1 MSPPAHDQEIIGSP
15 LSHRRIAPAN
25 PNAPLT
31 TAHVSRCLLR
41 RCSVRL
47 LRLICSINSSN
58 DVEASFNFASCVVK
72 RLETFVNSCPCFSLI
87 ALSAFNSFVRS
98 SLIIFNSVNAV
109 PCVAVKL
116 LACCN
121 AFSELLIEL
130 SAFIKR
136 PSSSFQLLTGTLIV
150 GSCVDVSSDEAA
162 CETDEKNAKH
172 TTNNALKSKRR
183 YNFRL
188 DSFIHGNSF
197 LNITTPLCA
206 PPSSGAA

>member
-1 MSPPAHDQEIIGSP
+1 MFGSP
-15 LSHRRIAPAN
+15 RFHRIAPA
-25 PNAPLT
+25 APTIKVNTPLA
-31 TAHVSRCLLR
+31 AHVSRCRRR

-47 LRLICSINSSN
+47 LFLISFFNSSN
-58 DVEASFNFASCVVK
+58 EVEASFNFASCVVK
-72 RLETFVNSCPCFSLI
+72 RLDAFVNSCPCFSLI

-136 PSSSFQLLTGTLIV
+136 PLSSFQLLTGTLIV
-150 GSCVDVSSDEAA
+150 GSCVEVPSDEAA
-162 CETDEKNAKH
+162 CEIDENNAKH
-172 TTNNALKSKRR
+172 TTNNTLKSKRR
-183 YNFRL
+183 YNFVL

-197 LNITTPLCA
+197 LNCTTPLSA
-206 PPSSGAA
+206 PPSSGAT

>member
-1 MSPPAHDQEIIGSP
+1 MSPPAHAQEIYGSP

-25 PNAPLT
+25 PNTPLT
-31 TAHVSRCLLR
+31 TAHVSRCRLR

-47 LRLICSINSSN
+47 LRLICSVNSSN
-58 DVEASFNFASCVVK
+58 EVEASFNFASCVVK
-72 RLETFVNSCPCFSLI
+72 RLEAFVNSCPCFSLI

-130 SAFIKR
+130 SACIKR
-136 PSSSFQLLTGTLIV
+136 PLSSFQLLTGTLII
-150 GSCVDVSSDEAA
+150 GSCVEVPSDEAA
-162 CETDEKNAKH
+162 CETDDKNAKH
-172 TTNNALKSKRR
+172 TKNNALKSKRR
-183 YNFRL
+183 YNFVL
-188 DSFIHGNSF
+188 ESFIHNCSF
-197 LNITTPLCA
+197 LNITTPLSA
-206 PPSSGAA
+206 PPSSCAT